1 MRTVLE
7 TPRLVLRE
15 FADDFR
21 DLAALNEIQSDPDH
35 MRFYPHPFSV
45 DESRNWIARMLRE
58 YEERGFGLWVVED
71 RETGEFL
78 GSVGPMLQTVDDDQ
92 EIELGWS
99 VTPRRAREGIAS
111 EAAAACRDYCF
122 DVLGLDHL
130 IALVRPENTPS
141 RGVAERIG
149 MAVWKEVDHGS
160 ERWRHLVDRV
170 DAQSEP
176 RATLGDNG
184 EV

>member
-35 MRFYPHPFSV
+35 MRFYPHPFSR
-45 DESRNWIARMLRE
+45 DESRTWIARMLRE

-78 GSVGPMLQTVDDDQ
+78 GSVGPMLQTVDGDQ

-99 VTPRRAREGIAS
+99 ITPRRAREGIAS

-141 RGVAERIG
+141 RGVAERMG
-149 MAVWKEVDHGS
+149 MTVWKEVDHGS
-160 ERWRHLVDRV
+160 ERWRHLVFRI
-170 DAQSEP
+170 DAPTEP
-176 RATLGDNG
+176 RATLGDNR